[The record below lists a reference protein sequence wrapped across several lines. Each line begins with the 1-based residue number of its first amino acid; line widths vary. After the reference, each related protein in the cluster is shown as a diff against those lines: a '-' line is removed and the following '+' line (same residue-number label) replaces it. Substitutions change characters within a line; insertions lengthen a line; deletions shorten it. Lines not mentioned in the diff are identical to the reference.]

1 MDNGLHSITDEQYF
15 AEEGLSNSYL
25 WKLISETP
33 AHAQIKTAR
42 TDAMALG
49 SAVHLAVLQP
59 EVAAKM
65 IVQGPADR
73 RGKKWTEAQEAAD
86 AAGKVILV
94 EKDYATCMTMR
105 DKVWNNQSFASI
117 LSGEGAVYEQAAF
130 WEYRGKKCKCK
141 VDVAKPGVI
150 IDLKTSA
157 SAGPRDFSQSV
168 AKYGYHQQA
177 ASYQYGYGKA
187 SGTPV
192 QTFLFLV
199 IEKTPPFAPA
209 IYELDAPTIAEG
221 WASYVT
227 AVEEHINCETNN
239 HFPAYAD
246 EKVLLQLPAWAF
258 KHTNP
263 RSVDL
268 AGKYN

>member
-59 EVAAKM
+59 EEAAKM

-73 RGKKWTEAQEAAD
+73 RG
-86 AAGKVILV
+86 
-94 EKDYATCMTMR
+94 MTMR